1 TGYSLIAQSGNR
13 YEQGMF
19 RLEHARALAQ
29 HAAES
34 RRREYARR
42 RVVGISLL
50 TLVPGISGGS
60 ETYARELCRALARVG
75 TLEYR
80 VFVPG
85 IATDAGD
92 GLASQTVDGYRAS
105 RTMPGRIAA
114 MSRAT
119 LNPEPLRRALEL
131 EHLNAI

>member
-50 TLVPGISGGS
+50 TLVPGLSGGS
-60 ETYARELCRALARVG
+60 ETYARELCRALRRVG
-75 TLEYR
+75 SLGYR
-80 VFVPG
+80 VFVPT
-85 IATDAGD
+85 ISVDAAD
-92 GLASQTVDGYRAS
+92 GLPSSVVSRYRAS
-105 RTMPGRIAA
+105 RTMPGRMAA
-114 MSRAT
+114 MSLAVLR
-119 LNPEPLRRALEL
+119 PKPLRFELEL
-131 EHLNAI
+131 